1 MSEFNNNSI
10 TKKSITFQEKNFPD
24 LTQIG
29 KYEIKYYILMSCRDT
44 LCKDS
49 TDNLKFNVNIL
60 DLNQTFVQEY
70 NYTVSEELRYNSI
83 YYYLYF

>member
-60 DLNQTFVQEY
+60 ELNENEFGKFSF
-70 NYTVSEELRYNSI
+70 NL
-83 YYYLYF
+83 